1 MARIVRAACCVAV
14 CFAASASALALNE
27 DFRFVGYARD
37 LGTKQLLY
45 VESHAVHAAGT
56 AAESRVVLYLCG
68 PSGPAFARKEL
79 DYGATRQEPS
89 FTFVDAR
96 TGYVEGMRRTAAG
109 PQTFVR
115 ESATAATRQK
125 SIPANVA
132 IVADAGFDEFVRNNW
147 RALEAGSAVKFP
159 FLVPSRLDYLT
170 FTVKK
175 HNEETIEGVTASVI
189 RLNLSG
195 FIGWF
200 LPYIEVSYRKS
211 DRVLI
216 RYRGITNVR
225 DDAGG
230 NLTAQIDFPLRE
242 RSTAIADLGALRG
255 QALVKRCP

>member
-96 TGYVEGMRRTAAG
+96 TGYVEGLRRTAAG

-115 ESATAATRQK
+115 ESATAARREK

-170 FTVKK
+170 FIIKK
-175 HNEETIEGVTASVI
+175 HNEETIEGEAASVI
-189 RLNLSG
+189 RLNLAG
-195 FIGWF
+195 IFGWF

-211 DRVLI
+211 DRVLL
-216 RYRGITNVR
+216 RYRGITNIR
-225 DDAGG
+225 DNTGA
-230 NLTAQIDFPLRE
+230 NVTAQIDFPLRE
-242 RSTAIADLGALRG
+242 RTVSAADLGALRG